1 MAYCCEGSLCRRPFQ
16 KYVVSLSSSN
26 GSLVPACAEITKRR
40 HRPSAQPSSIVQLGR
55 HAGEVDD
62 DQRCTM
68 QGREDLDVH

>member
-1 MAYCCEGSLCRRPFQ
+1 
-16 KYVVSLSSSN
+16 LSSSN